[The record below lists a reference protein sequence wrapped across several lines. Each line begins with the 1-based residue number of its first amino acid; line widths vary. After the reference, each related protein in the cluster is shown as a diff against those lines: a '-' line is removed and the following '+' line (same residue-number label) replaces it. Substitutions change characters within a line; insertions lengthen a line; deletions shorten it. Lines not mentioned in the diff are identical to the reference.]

1 MFYAVKLR
9 YRATIHKRTA
19 KPEGG
24 PAGSA
29 FAGQTDITFGLL
41 QARESQAGTKPPG
54 NEGTNWNAYYPI
66 IDQEV

>member
-1 MFYAVKLR
+1 MFYAAKLR
-9 YRATIHKRTA
+9 KRATTFRRTA

-29 FAGQTDITFGLL
+29 FAGQTDISFELL

-66 IDQEV
+66 TDQED